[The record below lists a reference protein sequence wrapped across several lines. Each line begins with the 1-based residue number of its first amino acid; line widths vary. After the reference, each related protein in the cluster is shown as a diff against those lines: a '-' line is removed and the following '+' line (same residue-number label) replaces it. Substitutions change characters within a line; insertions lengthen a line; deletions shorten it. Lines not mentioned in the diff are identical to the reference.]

1 MVVALH
7 MLSIPE
13 IETEESSPKLVEIL
27 RVGLHVS
34 EANKESTSVNE

>member
-1 MVVALH
+1 

-27 RVGLHVS
+27 HVGLQAS
-34 EANKESTSVNE
+34 EPNEESTSVIE